1 MGEGPQPVQTLVVS
15 HASSTSIVFTCT
27 KCGLCCKNLDK
38 SMVYAHLD
46 RGDGTCINFDSHS
59 HICKIYS
66 SRPLICR
73 VDDFYEQNLS
83 AHVSKNEYI
92 AANFQACADAQQAH
106 RIDNSPTHK
115 EGS

>member
-1 MGEGPQPVQTLVVS
+1 
-15 HASSTSIVFTCT
+15 
-27 KCGLCCKNLDK
+27 
-38 SMVYAHLD
+38 MVYAHLD

-106 RIDNSPTHK
+106 RIDNYPTHK